1 VHRAL
6 RTPAV
11 RACALVALA
20 ALAACGGGGSG
31 ESTTTVGGA
40 PPTSSSTTAATVAIG
55 GPPIDAAVANEF
67 YQYVPEMGDTSG
79 AEVVFAVDGKPAW
92 ASFDAAAGTLS
103 GTPSGA
109 DVGSRRTVRISAV
122 AGGSRTSVEF
132 QLQVVASAD
141 GVASVS
147 LDAPVTR
154 TDGTALQNLAGYRIY
169 YGKTATR
176 LDRFVDVK
184 DRTAT
189 SAVVGRL
196 TPGTWFFAATAYDAN
211 GFESEPTG
219 LAQKQIG

>member
-1 VHRAL
+1 V
-6 RTPAV
+6 V
-11 RACALVALA
+11 RACALVVLA

-31 ESTTTVGGA
+31 ESTTTLGGA
-40 PPTSSSTTAATVAIG
+40 PPTSSSTTAGTVAIG
-55 GPPIDAAVANEF
+55 GPRIDAAVANQF
-67 YQYVPEMGDTSG
+67 YQYVPEMSDTSG
-79 AEVVFAVDGKPAW
+79 AEVVFAIENKPSW
-92 ASFDAAAGTLS
+92 ATFDTGAGTLS
-103 GTPSGA
+103 GTPTGA
-109 DVGSRRTVRISAV
+109 DVGSRGAVRISAV
-122 AGGSRTSVEF
+122 AGGSRATVEF

-176 LDRFVDVK
+176 LDQFVDVK
-184 DRTAT
+184 DRAAT
-189 SAVVGRL
+189 SAVVSQL

-211 GFESEPTG
+211 GFESEPTD